1 MCFKILMGR
10 VSRIL
15 GPEKSLMRKR
25 ERDLDIFSKGGCINH
40 ANCNAI
46 EIGGFRSQ
54 ETKGD
59 SYELGLQA

>member
-1 MCFKILMGR
+1 MGR

-25 ERDLDIFSKGGCINH
+25 EREREKERFGHLQQGGCINY

-46 EIGGFRSQ
+46 GIGGFRSQ

-59 SYELGLQA
+59 SFELGLQA